1 MNKIDIHT
9 IDINSYE
16 ISAENEKKVY
26 YNVISGIKNTAPRMK
41 ITDGLESPQ
50 FILIDI
56 NSSNGFYSEA
66 HNEIL
71 KHVTYTNSYVTSIL
85 IRLNYDEDTEKY
97 VLADEL
103 HRYNIVL
110 LDDEKDYVFEAGK
123 QLNPESTPN
132 FRPVHNNIKILDDKG
147 KINLDKVFA
156 IFLENQQTFKII
168 HRSITRDLPV
178 VTIPVKITEQVSLD
192 LNTELDNDLKHLA
205 NKLEYRFY
213 STINR
218 IFRYPSLDNDAD
230 INDLIN
236 CITIPNFFY
245 VLHRYILPF
254 IVDKK
259 YIKRWDNIIN
269 EMFEPSNGSNI
280 MKINKMFFEKIL
292 DIINVN
298 VKLEGGD
305 DENWNIINK
314 LLNNNNLLKYK
325 YSDEVEKKI
334 SNTIQNMEQS
344 DQNKYNSHRNKTLT
358 YIRLFISIYK
368 ETEIA
373 EDPVPRNTRNT
384 PNNDYDMEDF
394 QPADFLNM
402 KKIKESTS
410 GGRKSPQSTSGGRK
424 SPPPPLKFPSKSILK
439 ITTERIPSPSPRTVD
454 RKSPFPSTLYAR
466 GPRDDY
472 ELLDITTLF
481 NEYRYVPPKLLVID
495 SQRKIIIEHIEE
507 NFDNHRIIYKPDGWQ
522 SQHVSKGEKIRKEE
536 KIKLEEKKIKLEEEI
551 NKDKKKIK
559 EINDKIKFN
568 DLFNDLN
575 RHAMNIFQQPA
586 RASELY
592 KTNITF

>member
-1 MNKIDIHT
+1 MMNEIDIHT

-16 ISAENEKKVY
+16 ISGENGKKVY
-26 YNVISGIKNTAPRMK
+26 YNVISGIKKINNGQYIK
-41 ITDGLESPQ
+41 ITDYLKKKLFILES
-50 FILIDI
+50 I
-56 NSSNGFYSEA
+56 
-66 HNEIL
+66 HNIKSWRIKKIPNDL
-71 KHVTYTNSYVTSIL
+71 ADYYKSPIL
-85 IRLNYDEDTEKY
+85 IRLNYDKDTQKY

-132 FRPVHNNIKILDDKG
+132 FRPVHNNIKILDDTG

-178 VTIPVKITEQVSLD
+178 VEFPVEITKQVSLD
-192 LNTELDNDLKHLA
+192 LNLELDNDLKHLA

-218 IFRYPSLDNDAD
+218 IFRYPSLDNDVD
-230 INDLIN
+230 IVNLIN

-269 EMFEPSNGSNI
+269 DMFEPGI
-280 MKINKMFFEKIL
+280 VRPIIKINEMFLEKIL
-292 DIINVN
+292 DIINDN
-298 VKLEGGD
+298 VKLENSNKED
-305 DENWNIINK
+305 NWNIINK
-314 LLNNNNLLKYK
+314 LLKDNNLLKYK

-334 SNTIQNMEQS
+334 SNTIQNLNTS
-344 DQNKYNSHRNKTLT
+344 DLNKYNSHKNKTLT
-358 YIRLFISIYK
+358 YIRLFITIYK

-373 EDPVPRNTRNT
+373 DDPVPRNT
-384 PNNDYDMEDF
+384 PNNFYDMEDF
-394 QPADFLNM
+394 PPVKFLNIGGINNNS
-402 KKIKESTS
+402 KSTS
-410 GGRKSPQSTSGGRK
+410 SGRK
-424 SPPPPLKFPSKSILK
+424 SPPAPLKFSS
-439 ITTERIPSPSPRTVD
+439 ERMPSPSPRTVD
-454 RKSPFPSTLYAR
+454 RKSPYPSTPPPIKIKVKYK
-466 GPRDDY
+466 
-472 ELLDITTLF
+472 LLDITTLF
-481 NEYRYVPPKLLVID
+481 NEYRYVPWELLVSDSQRKI

-522 SQHVSKGEKIRKEE
+522 SQHVSKGEKISEEE
-536 KIKLEEKKIKLEEEI
+536 KIKLKEEKIKLEEEI

-559 EINDKIKFN
+559 EINDKINDPFN
-568 DLFNDLN
+568 NLRNILND
-575 RHAMNIFQQPA
+575 HAKMIVQPA